1 MQAKLNQ
8 AIKIF
13 NETKVPSLPQE
24 VLLLQ
29 EELHKKYPNTV
40 TIANLIA
47 HNAELLGDF
56 LTLVN
61 TNVTSEK
68 SEIKDAKA
76 AVNVLGLEEIYN
88 LFVSSCL
95 TRLLSQNSSEKS
107 VVLHGAQ
114 AGLAAAELAFWV
126 YDVSRSEAYMAG
138 LMQNVGAIYLARFFD
153 QDYDGVFERFLANP
167 ISTLDKEE
175 SSFGTSHIYLGTYIA
190 KKWNFNP
197 DVYKAILLHHD
208 TDFVLKTVQDQKVR
222 HLTALIMVANFVVA
236 QANGKQYLT
245 QELKEYRDLG
255 LSALDL
261 PENAIK
267 AATAA
272 VSKWGRALGAAP
284 GGH

>member
-8 AIKIF
+8 AVKIF
-13 NETKVPSLPQE
+13 NETKVPSLPEE

-76 AVNVLGLEEIYN
+76 AVNVLGLDEIYN

-138 LMQNVGAIYLARFFD
+138 LMQNVGAIYLARFFN
-153 QDYDGVFERFLANP
+153 QDYEEVFERFLANP

-175 SSFGTSHIYLGTYIA
+175 KRFGTSHVYLGTYIS

-208 TDFVLKTVQDQKVR
+208 TAFLLKTVQDQKVR

-236 QANGKQYLT
+236 QANGEQYLT

-255 LSALDL
+255 LKALDL

-272 VSKWGRALGAAP
+272 VSKWGSSLGAAP